1 VNSPSILIVNDDG
14 IFSDG
19 ILALW
24 EAMSEIGD
32 TTVVA
37 PKSEHSGAGHAITIS
52 RPLQSEKISL
62 SSGLS
67 GYAVN
72 GTPAD
77 SVKFAVSVIMKKK
90 PDILVSGI
98 NPGSNV
104 GQSILYSGTVSAARE
119 GTFRGINSIAFSIDG
134 DQNFNYDGA
143 KKVSKTIV
151 NSVLNNRLPK
161 DILLNVTIPN
171 ITQELYKGYKIT
183 KQGSM
188 RFTDKFEKF
197 DNSRGSSFYWLTA
210 KHEDPDRTNDSDRIA
225 VKNGFISI
233 TPIHSVQTDF
243 DFMSELNTWKIA

>member
-1 VNSPSILIVNDDG
+1 MNSPSILIVNDDG
-14 IFSDG
+14 IFSEG

-77 SVKFAVSVIMKKK
+77 SVKFAVSVVMKKK

-104 GQSILYSGTVSAARE
+104 GQSI
-119 GTFRGINSIAFSIDG
+119 
-134 DQNFNYDGA
+134 
-143 KKVSKTIV
+143 SK
-151 NSVLNNRLPK
+151 N
-161 DILLNVTIPN
+161 
-171 ITQELYKGYKIT
+171 
-183 KQGSM
+183 M
-188 RFTDKFEKF
+188 F
-197 DNSRGSSFYWLTA
+197 
-210 KHEDPDRTNDSDRIA
+210 
-225 VKNGFISI
+225 
-233 TPIHSVQTDF
+233 
-243 DFMSELNTWKIA
+243 